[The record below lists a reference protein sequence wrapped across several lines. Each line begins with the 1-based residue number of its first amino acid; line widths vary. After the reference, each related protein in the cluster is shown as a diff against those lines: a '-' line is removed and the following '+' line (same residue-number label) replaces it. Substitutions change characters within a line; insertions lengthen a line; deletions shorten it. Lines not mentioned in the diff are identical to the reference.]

1 MMFSLICYLSRY
13 HDFKLSF
20 KMKISLLSV
29 SILLHVYSKEMLSN
43 RSSRPVV
50 IFKNFIL
57 KVSLNSQKNTYDEI
71 KV

>member
-13 HDFKLSF
+13 HDFKLSL